1 MLLLPL
7 VMKAEFFIA
16 RRLKLSGNSESNAPS
31 LNVAMIGII
40 LAIVIMILSVVI
52 VTGFKSEVMHKI
64 YSLDSHL
71 KVSNAGLGI
80 DDNYSTVDAH
90 DVFNAV
96 LGDPTL
102 KPRIESMSLIA
113 EKPAI
118 LKTDDDFK
126 GIVYRGVDQY
136 YDWRYLKENLVA
148 GRVPN
153 CKDGADNREIII
165 SKYMAQQLQLH
176 VGDKIFTY
184 FIDNKVKMRRSI
196 IVGIYNTDFDAF
208 DQTYIVGNISLLQSV
223 NNWSSFTGNY
233 VGINLNQ
240 LGSLDNDCYRVYS
253 DLCKSM
259 VAHNSPTLYQVT
271 QIKNNNVSY
280 FTWLGM
286 LDMNVAIILILMII
300 VSSFTLIA
308 ALLMIV
314 LERIKMVGMLK
325 AMGATNRS
333 ISRIFIYLTSKLIV
347 KSVIIGNVVG
357 IGLALLQQHFHIVRL
372 NADAYYMS
380 YVPISIDIPTLLL
393 LNVGIIVIS
402 YLTLLAPSH
411 IVSTI
416 KPTSTMQ
423 FE

>member
-1 MLLLPL
+1 
-7 VMKAEFFIA
+7 
-16 RRLKLSGNSESNAPS
+16 
-31 LNVAMIGII
+31 
-40 LAIVIMILSVVI
+40 
-52 VTGFKSEVMHKI
+52 
-64 YSLDSHL
+64 
-71 KVSNAGLGI
+71 
-80 DDNYSTVDAH
+80 
-90 DVFNAV
+90 
-96 LGDPTL
+96 
-102 KPRIESMSLIA
+102 
-113 EKPAI
+113 
-118 LKTDDDFK
+118 
-126 GIVYRGVDQY
+126 
-136 YDWRYLKENLVA
+136 
-148 GRVPN
+148 
-153 CKDGADNREIII
+153 
-165 SKYMAQQLQLH
+165 
-176 VGDKIFTY
+176 
-184 FIDNKVKMRRSI
+184 
-196 IVGIYNTDFDAF
+196 
-208 DQTYIVGNISLLQSV
+208 
-223 NNWSSFTGNY
+223 
-233 VGINLNQ
+233 
-240 LGSLDNDCYRVYS
+240 
-253 DLCKSM
+253 
-259 VAHNSPTLYQVT
+259 
-271 QIKNNNVSY
+271 
-280 FTWLGM
+280 
-286 LDMNVAIILILMII
+286 MII

>member
-1 MLLLPL
+1 
-7 VMKAEFFIA
+7 
-16 RRLKLSGNSESNAPS
+16 
-31 LNVAMIGII
+31 
-40 LAIVIMILSVVI
+40 
-52 VTGFKSEVMHKI
+52 
-64 YSLDSHL
+64 
-71 KVSNAGLGI
+71 
-80 DDNYSTVDAH
+80 
-90 DVFNAV
+90 
-96 LGDPTL
+96 
-102 KPRIESMSLIA
+102 
-113 EKPAI
+113 
-118 LKTDDDFK
+118 
-126 GIVYRGVDQY
+126 
-136 YDWRYLKENLVA
+136 
-148 GRVPN
+148 
-153 CKDGADNREIII
+153 
-165 SKYMAQQLQLH
+165 
-176 VGDKIFTY
+176 
-184 FIDNKVKMRRSI
+184 
-196 IVGIYNTDFDAF
+196 
-208 DQTYIVGNISLLQSV
+208 
-223 NNWSSFTGNY
+223 
-233 VGINLNQ
+233 
-240 LGSLDNDCYRVYS
+240 
-253 DLCKSM
+253 
-259 VAHNSPTLYQVT
+259 
-271 QIKNNNVSY
+271 
-280 FTWLGM
+280 M